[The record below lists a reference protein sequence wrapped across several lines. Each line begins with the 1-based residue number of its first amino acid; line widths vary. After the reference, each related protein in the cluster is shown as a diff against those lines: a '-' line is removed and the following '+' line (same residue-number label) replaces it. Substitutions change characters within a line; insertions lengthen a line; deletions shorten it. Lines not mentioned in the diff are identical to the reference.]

1 MTAADPPP
9 IVLIHGLWM
18 TPRSWEHWVERYRAR
33 GHEVLAP
40 SWPGL
45 EGDVEA
51 LRADPTPLTQQSIT
65 KIVDH
70 YEGIIRGLDSAPI
83 IMGHSFGGTFT
94 QLLLDRGL
102 GRAGVGV
109 DSSTVKG
116 VLSLPLSTLRSAG
129 HVLANPLNRG
139 KAVPFSEKHFRYAFG
154 NTMTEE
160 QSREAWDRYSVPA
173 AARVLFEGAAGNLV
187 PNSPIKV
194 DLKKNDRPPLLLIAG
209 GKDHVVPAKVTRE
222 NVKRYG
228 KSEAIVAYK
237 EFPDRSHF
245 TAGEPGW
252 EAVADYALDWALDP
266 KP

>member
-1 MTAADPPP
+1 MTAAPPPP

-45 EGDVEA
+45 EGEVEA
-51 LRADPTPLTQQSIT
+51 LRADPTPLTEQSIT

-70 YEGIIRGLDSAPI
+70 YDGIIRGLDSAPI

-109 DSSTVKG
+109 DSATVKG

-129 HVLANPLNRG
+129 
-139 KAVPFSEKHFRYAFG
+139 
-154 NTMTEE
+154 TCW
-160 QSREAWDRYSVPA
+160 Q
-173 AARVLFEGAAGNLV
+173 
-187 PNSPIKV
+187 
-194 DLKKNDRPPLLLIAG
+194 
-209 GKDHVVPAKVTRE
+209 TR
-222 NVKRYG
+222 
-228 KSEAIVAYK
+228 
-237 EFPDRSHF
+237 
-245 TAGEPGW
+245 
-252 EAVADYALDWALDP
+252 
-266 KP
+266 